1 MRDKPEQP
9 YWRDMKIQIIIIFL
23 LFLKEIRH
31 MRQKLTNV
39 VFCKLGT
46 GNVSL
51 DAFIHM
57 FVNQDGIRGISSH

>member
-1 MRDKPEQP
+1 
-9 YWRDMKIQIIIIFL
+9 
-23 LFLKEIRH
+23 

-57 FVNQDGIRGISSH
+57 FVNQDGIRGISSHYILTKVTAIIIAIV